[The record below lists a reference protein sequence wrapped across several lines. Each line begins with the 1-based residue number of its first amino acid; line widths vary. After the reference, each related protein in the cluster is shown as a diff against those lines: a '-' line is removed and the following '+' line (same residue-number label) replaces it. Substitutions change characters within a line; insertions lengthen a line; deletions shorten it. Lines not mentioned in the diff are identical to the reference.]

1 MERYRKACAGTPA
14 DPDLALVAVAGAD
27 VAGYVLLYLVLDEV
41 TILNIAVA
49 PPHQGQGLGRQLL
62 QAALRAS
69 REHGARRC
77 LLEVRA
83 SNRAALA
90 LYEGEGFIEDGV
102 RKDYYPAGSGRE
114 DALLMSKEL

>member
-1 MERYRKACAGTPA
+1 MTGEATVQLQGPRRPFAAGIEVPG
-14 DPDLALVAVAGAD
+14 DKSLSHRALV
-27 VAGYVLLYLVLDEV
+27 L
-41 TILNIAVA
+41 
-49 PPHQGQGLGRQLL
+49 
-62 QAALRAS
+62 AALATHAGVRLSAA
-69 REHGARRC
+69 EPPPRRHEPGM
-77 LLEVRA
+77 LRLAGEQQADTAYLEVRA